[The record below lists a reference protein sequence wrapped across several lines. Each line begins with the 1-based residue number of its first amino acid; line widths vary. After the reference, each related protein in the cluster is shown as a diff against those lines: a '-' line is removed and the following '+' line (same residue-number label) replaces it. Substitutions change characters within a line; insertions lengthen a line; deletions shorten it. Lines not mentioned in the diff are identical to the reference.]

1 MASRNFPVVHN
12 KSTIPTL
19 VHSMLEVIN
28 VVSIRCYSLSL
39 DVSKFVTN
47 VHVMDDPVLYFILVE

>member
-1 MASRNFPVVHN
+1 
-12 KSTIPTL
+12 
-19 VHSMLEVIN
+19 MLEVIN
-28 VVSIRCYSLSL
+28 VVSIGCYSLSL